1 MLLHALL
8 AAVVE
13 EALKMTL
20 AQAATGWCAMDP
32 TISIYRYRGAMT
44 EVATLEAMTEVATLD
59 EQ

>member
-44 EVATLEAMTEVATLD
+44 EVATLE